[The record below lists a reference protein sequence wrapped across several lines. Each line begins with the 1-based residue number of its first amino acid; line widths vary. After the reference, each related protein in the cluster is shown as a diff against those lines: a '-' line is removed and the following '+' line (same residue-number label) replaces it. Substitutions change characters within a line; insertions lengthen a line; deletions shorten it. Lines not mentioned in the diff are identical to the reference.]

1 MKTVDRKRHILKTT
15 SSSYCGVDLKGYSF
29 MVYTPQKGDKIRKLL
44 KERVCKNCL
53 LFYMVRKN
61 K

>member
-1 MKTVDRKRHILKTT
+1 MRTVDRKRHILKTT
-15 SSSYCGVDLKGYSF
+15 TRSYCGVDLTGYSF

-53 LFYMVRKN
+53 LFYLTSKD